1 MIVVTKNRISVV
13 SRSDGQ
19 RAVRVKN
26 QTGTTQDCWRT
37 LDLAMQIASAIEQ
50 ENQLNVTEE
59 TWKH

>member
-19 RAVRVKN
+19 RAIHVKS
-26 QTGTTQDCWRT
+26 TGTTADCWKT

-50 ENQLNVTEE
+50 ENQLNATEE